1 MIFYSQA
8 GAARRRCCKTKKGRE
23 CSSAT
28 NYNLAPIG
36 LQQCQFTAG
45 YSILMLS
52 DRLMTLYFVY
62 AEVAVFLSDF
72 RIAPAVRDRLDRDE
86 RLKVLMGKSV

>member
-1 MIFYSQA
+1 M
-8 GAARRRCCKTKKGRE
+8 
-23 CSSAT
+23 SAVKQKRGGIAVLLQ
-28 NYNLAPIG
+28 NYDLAPIG

-52 DRLMTLYFVY
+52 DRLMTFNFVY

-72 RIAPAVRDRLDRDE
+72 RIASAVRN
-86 RLKVLMGKSV
+86 

>member
-1 MIFYSQA
+1 M
-8 GAARRRCCKTKKGRE
+8 
-23 CSSAT
+23 

-45 YSILMLS
+45 YSILFLS

-62 AEVAVFLSDF
+62 AKVAVFLSDF
-72 RIAPAVRDRLDRDE
+72 RIAPAVRDGLDGNQC
-86 RLKVLMGKSV
+86 LKVLSR